1 MKRNSDTINTNLITI
16 KIDTLQHYSP
26 NCAMHKQA
34 MKNTEVA
41 LVVFTDYSKEFVTI
55 DFSIL
60 IEEMHKLTLPRRFL
74 YWNFSYLTERQHCCT
89 ITFYSWNYFLH
100 EEHVT

>member
-1 MKRNSDTINTNLITI
+1 MTNILKSYLGIKLLNLLKRNSDTINTNLITI

-26 NCAMHKQA
+26 NCAMHKQT

-60 IEEMHKLTLPRRFL
+60 IEECIKLVCPDA
-74 YWNFSYLTERQHCCT
+74 SCTE
-89 ITFYSWNYFLH
+89 IL
-100 EEHVT
+100 VI